1 VTNSFI
7 QPLDSEIQSGL
18 AKHYVIQQLGT
29 LSHGKQDDKSH
40 HQAEQTHGLG
50 QGEPQDGVGEKLLL
64 QRWVPSITNAEGSEY
79 SSDPCS
85 GPGGSYSS
93 CASTNELGRGVYVAR
108 DGRRLETSDN
118 LVEGWNTGHLCA
130 ESLELC
136 YGWSVSI
143 QLLRLPAGNSTA

>member
-1 VTNSFI
+1 MTNSFI

-18 AKHYVIQQLGT
+18 AKHYVIQQPGS
-29 LSHGKQDDKSH
+29 LSHGEQDDERH

-50 QGEPQDGVGEKLLL
+50 QGEPQDGVGEQLLL
-64 QRWVPSITNAEGSEY
+64 QGWVPSITDAKGSEY
-79 SSDPCS
+79 SSDSCS
-85 GPGGSYSS
+85 GPGSSYSS
-93 CASTNELGRGVYVAR
+93 CSGADELGCGVYVTR
-108 DGRRLETSDN
+108 DGGRLESSDN
-118 LVEGWNTGHLCA
+118 LGEAWNTGHLCA